1 MARAVAVVF
10 AYHNVG
16 VRCLSVLLAHGVD
29 VALVVTHQDN
39 PNETIWFDSVAGLA
53 ALHGI
58 PTITPDD
65 PNDAAIVDRI
75 AALAPDFIFSFYY
88 RQMLKAPLLAIPPR
102 GAWNMHGSLLPKY
115 RGRVPVNWAVL
126 HGERESGATLHR
138 MLEKPD
144 AGGILAQ
151 QAVPILPDDTA
162 HEVFQKVTVAAEMAL
177 DGVLPRLIDGTAVE
191 QKQDL
196 AQGSYFGGRK
206 PEDGRIDWR
215 QGAAAIH
222 NLVRA
227 VAPPYPGAFS
237 DTPAGELRVL
247 KSFLP
252 QAGDRI
258 PLSPGTGGEGR
269 SNTTALPSSPPGE
282 RESITASP
290 QPLLY
295 EDNGAL
301 YATGGDG
308 RVLRLL
314 EATLDG
320 APLTAANFAAR
331 CGEKLS
337 LT

>member
-1 MARAVAVVF
+1 
-10 AYHNVG
+10 
-16 VRCLSVLLAHGVD
+16 
-29 VALVVTHQDN
+29 
-39 PNETIWFDSVAGLA
+39 
-53 ALHGI
+53 
-58 PTITPDD
+58 
-65 PNDAAIVDRI
+65 
-75 AALAPDFIFSFYY
+75 
-88 RQMLKAPLLAIPPR
+88 MLKAPLLAIPPR